1 MDPKVVKILHDA
13 IKKGMDDPAYQ
24 KVLEFE
30 SGHAAAKVSASK
42 AVPIIPLNLRRVSLI
57 IDSSFSKV
65 MKKIT
70 VRGVQAFV
78 RNDKESV
85 SAVPG

>member
-1 MDPKVVKILHDA
+1 MDGAPA
-13 IKKGMDDPAYQ
+13 IADLLMA
-24 KVLEFE
+24 
-30 SGHAAAKVSASK
+30 GHAAANVSASK